1 VLFPMYII
9 AIVSIILIQGTCA
22 SRGTRLA
29 EHYDACLQGKDSM
42 LGQLDKMMVYGIGVG
57 AKEVGGK
64 PLDQLAIRFYV
75 HEKIVKPRPDIAIPS
90 EINGCPTDV
99 IVTPPFKLYGSRR
112 APQSRHR
119 PVIGG
124 VSIGTFDAD
133 SYGHSEGTL
142 GVIIQDNRRYIGITA
157 AHVLEIDGKYSKV
170 VQPASDN
177 PSSKSLIGVPIS
189 CDASLSVD
197 VCCVNITLPN
207 RTLSLKSG
215 RWTVLIT
222 VPLYIK

>member
-1 VLFPMYII
+1 MKLFRPNLAQKSLVKFNLRKFWVALLTSFFVVLFPMYII

-22 SRGTRLA
+22 SRGMRLA

-57 AKEVGGK
+57 AKEVEGK

-124 VSIGTFDAD
+124 VSIGTFDTD
-133 SYGHSEGTL
+133 SYGHSEGMFLVSIMSLLVSCTL
-142 GVIIQDNRRYIGITA
+142 
-157 AHVLEIDGKYSKV
+157 
-170 VQPASDN
+170 
-177 PSSKSLIGVPIS
+177 
-189 CDASLSVD
+189 
-197 VCCVNITLPN
+197 LP
-207 RTLSLKSG
+207 
-215 RWTVLIT
+215 
-222 VPLYIK
+222 